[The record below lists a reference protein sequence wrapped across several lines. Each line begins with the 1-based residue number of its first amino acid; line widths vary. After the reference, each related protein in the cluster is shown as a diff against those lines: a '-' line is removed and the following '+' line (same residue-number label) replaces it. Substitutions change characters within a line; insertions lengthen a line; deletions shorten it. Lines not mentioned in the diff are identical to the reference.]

1 MSEVTLK
8 QIVEAL
14 IMASEEPLAIEKLH
28 KILGPNNNELEIN
41 ILKDIV
47 NELVDDYAGH
57 GVELKEVASGWRF
70 QIKHDL
76 SSWVGK
82 LYEERPPRYSR
93 AFLEILALI
102 AYRQPITRAEI
113 EAIRGVAVSSNIIK
127 TLLEHEWVRIIGH
140 KEVPGRPALF
150 ATTKKFLDHFNLKH
164 LDELPPL
171 MEFTESIELGIA
183 FADGEDEVAT
193 DPILLEVDDNSKNV
207 EEINTD
213 NQVDDSSSED
223 SLGDDENPE
232 ESAIK
237 EHDDFASA
245 EEINEDNQVDDDLLE
260 VDGDGDSD
268 SDSDELEITDY
279 DKQSHDDA
287 NDSLLEV
294 DEDSDEIEL
303 TDSDKI

>member
-232 ESAIK
+232 ELALK

-245 EEINEDNQVDDDLLE
+245 EGINDDNQVDNNLSETPLE
-260 VDGDGDSD
+260 VDKDLDD
-268 SDSDELEITDY
+268 LEITDN
-279 DKQSHDDA
+279 DKQSYDDA
-287 NDSLLEV
+287 NDSSLEV